1 MIKFFRKIR
10 QTLIQENKTS
20 KYFKYAI
27 GEIILVVIGILIA
40 VQLNNWN
47 TYNNARTEEIKLLEE
62 MRYNLENDLKD
73 CLWNITKNEA
83 LHKSNSMILHHLEE
97 RTPFHDSLKT
107 HYGNLLGTTTQ
118 RRNMSTYDHLKSK
131 GIDLIINDS
140 LRRNIT
146 AVYSERY
153 YYIEKMELEYDN
165 PIQLN
170 QVIPQLNAKVVIDN
184 VSKSGYPINL
194 QDLQDDDAFKGM
206 LRTNVYVRWFMIYRY
221 KGIQNDLENLISQ
234 INFELKKRK

>member
-1 MIKFFRKIR
+1 
-10 QTLIQENKTS
+10 
-20 KYFKYAI
+20 
-27 GEIILVVIGILIA
+27 
-40 VQLNNWN
+40 
-47 TYNNARTEEIKLLEE
+47 
-62 MRYNLENDLKD
+62 
-73 CLWNITKNEA
+73 
-83 LHKSNSMILHHLEE
+83 
-97 RTPFHDSLKT
+97 
-107 HYGNLLGTTTQ
+107 
-118 RRNMSTYDHLKSK
+118 MSTYDHLKSK

-165 PIQLN
+165 PIQIN

-184 VSKSGYPINL
+184 VSKSGYPIKIK
-194 QDLQDDDAFKGM
+194 DLQDDDAFKGM

-221 KGIQNDLENLISQ
+221 KAIQKDLENLITQ